1 MLPRHYY
8 LLQSCHLLLFNLLL
22 QYLVETIN
30 LVDNLSLLDELHKI
44 SLQLVNTHMEL
55 LRYLMQGN
63 DTISLYMLL
72 KSFQSNIP
80 EDRHILVLPKVW
92 VKSQLVFDS
101 FQVSLKFEIVAI

>member
-1 MLPRHYY
+1 MLPRHHN

-72 KSFQSNIP
+72 KSFLSNIP